1 MRSTGIVCS
10 HMQRHKSMTDRTE
23 HLSHQITDKQE
34 RRYNIGSRVGKEESM
49 QENAKMYLKT
59 GASFEFRKS
68 YTNMGQN
75 YGHRQD
81 FNRQA
86 GTKSFDGHIW
96 VSGTQVHG
104 NTYNQK

>member
-49 QENAKMYLKT
+49 QENAKMYPKNRCE
-59 GASFEFRKS
+59 FEFRRS
-68 YTNMGQN
+68 YTKMGQN
-75 YGHRQD
+75 YGHRQE

-86 GTKSFDGHIW
+86 GKRGVDGHW
-96 VSGTQVHG
+96 ASGTQVQG
-104 NTYNQK
+104 NMYNQR